1 MTTVEYLDLELL
13 KHFIP
18 KRATSGIVLEQG
30 YLLYYGDIMVVTRL
44 IWSTSEIKIK
54 HDGRFNNVMVKGSV
68 VVECQSTKYRVH
80 VFFFYLSNVTICVT
94 LIS

>member
-30 YLLYYGDIMVVTRL
+30 YLLYYGDIMVVTEVNMEHF
-44 IWSTSEIKIK
+44 W
-54 HDGRFNNVMVKGSV
+54 DGDKTWWQV
-68 VVECQSTKYRVH
+68 
-80 VFFFYLSNVTICVT
+80 
-94 LIS
+94 